1 MVRKLW
7 LMESIT
13 LARTQPL
20 VVQPVTST
28 VSTRFCASQPT
39 RPVPKKADGWVLRTM
54 YSPAC
59 GASASTTWLAVAP
72 FR

>member
-1 MVRKLW
+1 MVLKLW

-39 RPVPKKADGWVLRTM
+39 RPVPKKADGWVLRMT

-59 GASASTTWLAVAP
+59 GRQRVDDLARVAP